1 MRYISNQLSI
11 AFFITLFN
19 QGCSLLEATDKT
31 LGAVQSGL
39 EEISKS
45 KKCYTYLLS
54 KESHAGARKKN
65 ASIVE
70 SATTFG
76 VKADYTGGLN
86 KLISILKSIKRT

>member
-39 EEISKS
+39 EEISK
-45 KKCYTYLLS
+45 KQKMLYLPP
-54 KESHAGARKKN
+54 EQRK
-65 ASIVE
+65 AMQE
-70 SATTFG
+70 QEE
-76 VKADYTGGLN
+76 
-86 KLISILKSIKRT
+86 IKTHQ